1 MDINSLKW
9 DQILRFRLIEII
21 VFWEGRLTTNHLC
34 EAFKIGRQQA
44 SRDIAKYKS
53 LFEQEQII
61 LDQKL
66 RGYKPANDFSPK
78 FTSGTPGEYLSFLHQ
93 QKTMDSCF
101 EFFNWQNAECEILTV
116 PDRAVSPK
124 IIRKLIL
131 AAREC
136 RRVDVD
142 YISLTS
148 PVVRGRIITP
158 HSIVYDGV
166 RWHLR
171 AYCEEKASYRDFVL
185 SRFRNEPDL
194 LDISTNSR
202 DLDDDWISYEELII
216 IPNPYLSTPQ
226 REIIA
231 TDYNME
237 NSKLIVKTRKAL
249 AMYYKQRLSICEDQ
263 KLLKSEPQLHHL
275 TLRSSN

>member
-1 MDINSLKW
+1 MSLSSFKW

-21 VFWEGRLTTNHLC
+21 VLWEGRLTTNHLC
-34 EAFKIGRQQA
+34 DAFKIGRQQA

-66 RGYKPANDFSPK
+66 RGYKPAKDFIPH
-78 FTSGTPGEYLSFLHQ
+78 FTEGTPGEYLSFLYQ
-93 QKTMDSCF
+93 QQTMDSCF
-101 EFFNWQNAECEILTV
+101 EFFNWQNAECEILSI
-116 PDRAVSPK
+116 PDRSISPQ
-124 IIRKLIL
+124 IIRKLLL

-142 YISLTS
+142 YISLSS
-148 PVVRGRIITP
+148 PSVRGRIIVP

-171 AYCEEKASYRDFVL
+171 AYCEEKKKYRDFVL

-194 LDISTNSR
+194 LDHTNNNR
-202 DLDDDWISYEELII
+202 DLDVDWITYETLKV
-216 IPNPYLSTPQ
+216 IPNPHLSKSQQ
-226 REIIA
+226 RIIA
-231 TDYNME
+231 NDYNMIDGC
-237 NSKLIVKTRKAL
+237 LCIKTRKAL
-249 AMYYKQRLSICEDQ
+249 VMYYKQRLSICEDSE
-263 KLLKSEPQLHHL
+263 KLRGEPEVYHL
-275 TLRSSN
+275 TISL